1 MYALELEKNWTEIGN
16 YTVTL
21 QCVVI
26 VQYTVY
32 TLYRQRQLTEYTAQ
46 TLYSVQ

>member
-26 VQYTVY
+26 VNIQFIHSTD
-32 TLYRQRQLTEYTAQ
+32 RD
-46 TLYSVQ
+46 S